1 MTERIDL
8 DDVEVETDDGDEG
21 SDGDWL
27 WRDDDADDIDGDP
40 PSAASGSERPP
51 TQSDESPGPGLETD
65 SEGGGDAAGDAQGNR
80 IPHVP
85 REGSSSPAGIP
96 KDRGGSGGGAGASAD
111 QPSRN
116 EAGGQRD
123 DAEVRTTDEASAASG
138 PHGGGADEMAT
149 AYTYE
154 AVQRLAD
161 PRLALGETNEWS
173 DWVGLVGDV
182 PAHAI
187 NAFLREHQLDI
198 DFFNGSGD
206 GPAERLAAIDEHSMF
221 YSERMVVVGTDGEQW
236 IAEDADWEFVD
247 VEEAAERAG
256 WSLSE

>member
-8 DDVEVETDDGDEG
+8 DDVEVETDDEGGD
-21 SDGDWL
+21 DGDWL
-27 WRDDDADDIDGDP
+27 WRDDDAEDIDGDRGT
-40 PSAASGSERPP
+40 AANRSGSPA
-51 TQSDESPGPGLETD
+51 TQSDESHGSGAETD
-65 SEGGGDAAGDAQGNR
+65 SEAGGDVAGDAQGNR

-96 KDRGGSGGGAGASAD
+96 KDRGGSGAGASAD
-111 QPSRN
+111 QSGQN
-116 EAGGQRD
+116 EGGGQRD
-123 DAEVRTTDEASAASG
+123 ETEAGTADEASAASG
-138 PHGGGADEMAT
+138 PHGGGVDEMAT
-149 AYTYE
+149 AYTFE

-221 YSERMVVVGTDGEQW
+221 YSERMVVVGTDDEQW
-236 IAEDADWEFVD
+236 IAEDADWEFVA

>member
-8 DDVEVETDDGDEG
+8 DDVAVETEDEEGD
-21 SDGDWL
+21 DGDWL
-27 WRDDDADDIDGDP
+27 WHDDDADDIDGDP
-40 PSAASGSERPP
+40 PSAASGSDRPS
-51 TQSDESPGPGLETD
+51 TQSGESSGPGVGTD
-65 SEGGGDAAGDAQGNR
+65 SEGGGDAVGDAQGNR

-96 KDRGGSGGGAGASAD
+96 KDRGGSGGDAGESPNQAS
-111 QPSRN
+111 P
-116 EAGGQRD
+116 EAGGGS
-123 DAEVRTTDEASAASG
+123 ETDPQEAGAAGDASAASG
-138 PHGGGADEMAT
+138 PHGGGVDEMAT
-149 AYTYE
+149 AYTYQ

-247 VEEAAERAG
+247 VEEAAESAG